1 MKKLVS
7 VCYFSDSPNFYHV
20 RVLKASLT
28 RTRFL
33 WRAGAWEGRE
43 YSCTSSSPPTPS
55 YCSSHCTPASPGSSL
70 EFLFHFHPLCSL
82 RLTHQTLEYFAIVL
96 GNSGHVWGNLYLLQ
110 GDSVWAKECGKIS
123 FTSYILILSKPQLNH
138 NWTKPNQTTN
148 KATKLGFTRLLVC
161 TTSDI
166 PVECQ
171 AVYRNERPLARRE
184 LNGPWE
190 HVQVFIWCKSAI
202 GDGQQQRSV

>member
-1 MKKLVS
+1 MQHYSHLTQTLGTPPGTLVDISCTRCLVS
-7 VCYFSDSPNFYHV
+7 
-20 RVLKASLT
+20 LT
-28 RTRFL
+28 LCHRYSHSHTER
-33 WRAGAWEGRE
+33 ENIMCRE

-148 KATKLGFTRLLVC
+148 KSTKVVFSTKMTLNTTPPTETLLSALDQYRQTLG
-161 TTSDI
+161 
-166 PVECQ
+166 
-171 AVYRNERPLARRE
+171 
-184 LNGPWE
+184 
-190 HVQVFIWCKSAI
+190 
-202 GDGQQQRSV
+202 